1 MKIPN
6 TIFIKHCPNL
16 SPERKIFLSKHLE
29 ERVPIKDVRWEED
42 YNHTHLFVNWINNKL
57 KLPYGLKLTSN
68 IIKTI
73 MSWKTM
79 IEENIESAIFMDDDV
94 VFHKDWV
101 SIFESIPD
109 IDQDC
114 FLNLGISPF
123 YDIQPEHGKV
133 YQLNNNAGCEAT
145 WMSLNFVKKIMK
157 NLNIHHAGDIILHG
171 YVHSINKPILCVPI
185 CHQTSMVVR
194 TTSLE
199 HESRD
204 TMHWVTYI
212 QKYSEIPKLN
222 FDEIFKDYEIL
233 KEKKEKL
240 ENKFY
245 EIYRQKLDMKQIEYI
260 ERSGEYKVNILNF
273 H

>member
-16 SPERKIFLSKHLE
+16 SPERKTFLIKYLE

-68 IIKTI
+68 MIKTI

-123 YDIQPEHGKV
+123 YDIKPEYGKV
-133 YQLNNNAGCEAT
+133 HQLHNNAGCEAM

-157 NLNIHHAGDIILHG
+157 NLNIHHACDIVLHG
-171 YVHSINKPILCVPI
+171 YVYSINKPILCVPI
-185 CHQTSMVVR
+185 CHQTSMVMR
-194 TTSLE
+194 STSLE

-204 TMHWVTYI
+204 TIHWITYI
-212 QKYSEIPKLN
+212 QKYTELPKLN

-245 EIYRQKLDMKQIEYI
+245 EIYGKKIDMKQIEYI